1 MRRSEIN
8 RRIREA
14 ERFFGSCRFEL
25 PPFARWTPEDWRS
38 RGHEADEIRSRRL
51 GWDLT
56 DFGSGRFDDVG
67 LILFT
72 LRNGDPADPASKK
85 YAEKA
90 MIVGEL
96 QVTPWHFHWQKTED
110 IINRGGGR
118 LVMELAKASP
128 DEHSL
133 SDDPLEVSC
142 DGVRRALRA
151 RARIVLAPGE
161 SVTLEPRVYHS
172 FWAEPGGGRVLA
184 GEVSSV
190 NDDAA
195 DNRFLEPTG
204 RFPAVEE
211 DEPPYRLL
219 CTEYPPPPRG

>member
-14 ERFFGSCRFEL
+14 ERFFASRRFEL
-25 PPFARWTPEDWRS
+25 PPFAFWTPADWRS

-56 DFGSGRFDDVG
+56 DFGQGRFDDVG

-72 LRNGDPADPASKK
+72 LRNGDPAEPSSKR

-110 IINRGGGR
+110 IINRGGGK
-118 LVMELAKASP
+118 LVIELARASP
-128 DEHSL
+128 DEKGFA
-133 SDDPLEVSC
+133 DEQFEVSC
-142 DGVRRALRA
+142 DGIRRRLSPRE
-151 RARIVLAPGE
+151 RIVLLPGE
-161 SVTLEPRVYHS
+161 SVTLEPRVYHT
-172 FWAEPGGGRVLA
+172 FWADSGSGRVLV

-190 NDDAA
+190 NDDAT
-195 DNRFLEPTG
+195 DNRFLEPQG
-204 RFPAVEE
+204 RFPTIEE

-219 CTEYPPPPRG
+219 CTEYPPAKG